1 MQKAN
6 YLRLIMKRDIPMTES
21 NPNTTTSKL
30 EIFFL
35 QSLCEMYH
43 AENMIAEEFC
53 QIESKINC
61 PKLHKILTG
70 HFGIHVKHQSRLQKF
85 FQIRGETLTPKISY
99 TMKAIME
106 EASAHL
112 SHFSDDIRNWE
123 FTLVL
128 VAQKFAHYK
137 IAAYSTLAQLAI
149 KLNYPKLATLLAVSV
164 QEEEEFLA
172 NNLCEIYASFL
183 NSSGDS

>member
-1 MQKAN
+1 
-6 YLRLIMKRDIPMTES
+6 MKRDIPMIET
-21 NPNTTTSKL
+21 NPNITRCKL
-30 EIFFL
+30 EMFFI
-35 QSLCEMYH
+35 QSLREMYH
-43 AENMIAEEFC
+43 AENLIEEQFRKVECKIAT
-53 QIESKINC
+53 
-61 PKLHKILTG
+61 PKLRKILTG

-85 FQIRGETLTPKISY
+85 FQIRGETLAPKTSD
-99 TMKAIME
+99 TVEAIME
-106 EASAHL
+106 EASTHL
-112 SHFSDDIRNWE
+112 SHFSDDIKNWE
-123 FTLVL
+123 FTLIL

-172 NNLCEIYASFL
+172 NNLCDIYASFL

>member
-1 MQKAN
+1 MQKAK
-6 YLRLIMKRDIPMTES
+6 YLRLTMKRDIPMTET
-21 NPNTTTSKL
+21 NPNITRCKL
-30 EIFFL
+30 EMFFL

-43 AENMIAEEFC
+43 AENLIAEEFRK
-53 QIESKINC
+53 IEDKIIS
-61 PKLHKILTG
+61 PKLHQILTG

-85 FQIRGETLTPKISY
+85 FQIRGETLNPRTSD
-99 TMKAIME
+99 TVEAIME
-106 EASAHL
+106 EASVHL
-112 SHFSDDIRNWE
+112 SHFSDDIKNWE

-164 QEEEEFLA
+164 QEEEDFLA
-172 NNLCEIYASFL
+172 NNLCEIYGSIL
-183 NSSGDS
+183 NSSDNS

>member
-1 MQKAN
+1 
-6 YLRLIMKRDIPMTES
+6 MKRDIPMTET
-21 NPNTTTSKL
+21 NPNITHCKL
-30 EIFFL
+30 EMFFL
-35 QSLCEMYH
+35 QSLGEMYH
-43 AENMIAEEFC
+43 AENMIAEKFR

-61 PKLHKILTG
+61 PKLHTILTS
-70 HFGIHVKHQSRLQKF
+70 HFRIHVKHQGRLQKF
-85 FQIRGETLTPKISY
+85 FQIRGETLNPRTSD
-99 TMKAIME
+99 TVEAIME
-106 EASAHL
+106 EASVHL

-183 NSSGDS
+183 NSGDS